1 MVLSCSWDVVCMKLP
16 NLLEAKKRS
25 SHEVLTKTID
35 YIISQN
41 LKDLGRGK
49 KYFVRTYGCQ
59 MNEHDGEN
67 IKAILEDMSFTE
79 TDTMENA
86 DLILLNTCAIRE
98 NAHNKVFGM
107 IGRIK
112 HLKEEKPDIIAGI
125 CGCMAQE
132 EVVVRE
138 ILEKYNWLDIVFG
151 THNIYDLPNILSRA
165 IEKKGIEV
173 DVLSIEGDVIEN
185 IPVKRDSKYKAW
197 INIMYGCDKFC
208 TYCIVPYTRGKQ
220 RSRQPEYILSEV
232 KGLINDGYKEVTL
245 LGQNVNAYGKDLDI
259 DYRMENLLE
268 DVALTG
274 IERVRF
280 VTSHPWDF
288 TDEMIS
294 VIAKYPNIMPY
305 IHLPLQ
311 SGSNKI
317 LKLMGRRYTKE
328 EYIELFSKL
337 KKALPYSSI
346 TTDIIVGF
354 PGESEEDFLD
364 TLDVVDKC
372 AYDSAFTFIFSKRE
386 GTPAARMDDDT
397 PLSVKEERLHRLNE
411 KINFYSKK
419 GAGSRGTGCRTGQ
432 PGSDARCAGPEW
444 WIIYLSPATS

>member
-138 ILEKYNWLDIVFG
+138 ILEKYN
-151 THNIYDLPNILSRA
+151 
-165 IEKKGIEV
+165 
-173 DVLSIEGDVIEN
+173 
-185 IPVKRDSKYKAW
+185 
-197 INIMYGCDKFC
+197 
-208 TYCIVPYTRGKQ
+208 
-220 RSRQPEYILSEV
+220 
-232 KGLINDGYKEVTL
+232 L
-245 LGQNVNAYGKDLDI
+245 L
-259 DYRMENLLE
+259 
-268 DVALTG
+268 
-274 IERVRF
+274 
-280 VTSHPWDF
+280 
-288 TDEMIS
+288 
-294 VIAKYPNIMPY
+294 
-305 IHLPLQ
+305 
-311 SGSNKI
+311 
-317 LKLMGRRYTKE
+317 
-328 EYIELFSKL
+328 
-337 KKALPYSSI
+337 
-346 TTDIIVGF
+346 
-354 PGESEEDFLD
+354 
-364 TLDVVDKC
+364 
-372 AYDSAFTFIFSKRE
+372 
-386 GTPAARMDDDT
+386 
-397 PLSVKEERLHRLNE
+397 
-411 KINFYSKK
+411 FYF
-419 GAGSRGTGCRTGQ
+419 
-432 PGSDARCAGPEW
+432 
-444 WIIYLSPATS
+444 